1 MTLRAGSPA
10 ISSTDIEKGRAV
22 ESILIRNLPEGTK
35 ARLEVRAGRNHRSM
49 EAEAREILRES
60 LRDRRGGN
68 VGTWIHKQLADLGL
82 DELELPPRN
91 ELPRVP
97 DLDQ

>member
-1 MTLRAGSPA
+1 M
-10 ISSTDIEKGRAV
+10 AV
-22 ESILIRNLPEGTK
+22 LTVRNLDDDLK
-35 ARLEVRAGRNHRSM
+35 AQLRIRAAQHGRSM

-68 VGTWIHKQLADLGL
+68 VGTWIHEQFAGLGL
-82 DELELPPRN
+82 DELELPART